1 MKRALILIA
10 LATLTG
16 CASICKRLPCN
27 RPEPTPP
34 PSEFP
39 AGLVWLHADV
49 SGWPATATL
58 NASVS
63 GATIIL
69 DYNKARVWPGREHV
83 GAFVNANPWVIVQH
97 KGQWYAATWE
107 WLRFGQTSKAAA
119 ALEPGHI
126 KRRELD
132 DWMPVSGERYG
143 FMVSGLA
150 RDHVR
155 NVSER
160 SNVSWVVW
168 P

>member
-1 MKRALILIA
+1 MRRFIRNLQRLIDVLRGKHEHA
-10 LATLTG
+10 PWPPSEHA
-16 CASICKRLPCN
+16 
-27 RPEPTPP
+27 PTS

-39 AGLVWLHADV
+39 DGLTWLHADV
-49 SGWPATATL
+49 SGWPATAK
-58 NASVS
+58 
-63 GATIIL
+63 L
-69 DYNKARVWPGREHV
+69 DQVRIDSSIHMPYDKSREWPGRQHV

-107 WLRFGQTSKAAA
+107 WMRFGQQQKATA

-132 DWMPVSGERYG
+132 DWSPRSGERYG

-160 SNVSWVVW
+160 SNISWVTW